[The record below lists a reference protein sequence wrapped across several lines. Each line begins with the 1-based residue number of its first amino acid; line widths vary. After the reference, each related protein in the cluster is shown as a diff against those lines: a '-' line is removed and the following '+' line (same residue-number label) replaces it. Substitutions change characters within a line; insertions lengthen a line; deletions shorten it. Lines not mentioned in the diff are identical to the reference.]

1 MNFKEGV
8 LKVLIKLTIFM
19 EFAST
24 GENLIDLSQKDIMQ
38 LWEGYEHFLVWV
50 LPIIIDGVVYIQKLP
65 NFKEII
71 NMPQMSNFI
80 QKVSGFFTR
89 IMKFSSQTY

>member
-38 LWEGYEHFLVWV
+38 L
-50 LPIIIDGVVYIQKLP
+50 
-65 NFKEII
+65 
-71 NMPQMSNFI
+71 
-80 QKVSGFFTR
+80 
-89 IMKFSSQTY
+89 